1 MTQRDE
7 NPYRY
12 SDSNKRYM
20 TYDWYLKHRF
30 WQKTARAPLDAG
42 CTCPNLDGRRGVGGC
57 IYCAGGSSSAHGVT
71 IREQYDAAR
80 AVMERKWGEVALIP
94 YFQANTNTYGDMK
107 RMRGLFLEAA
117 GFEGAVMLSIATRAD
132 SDCVTDEVTEIL
144 AECAER
150 IPLTVEVGLQT
161 SSDETA
167 RRINRCHTYAEFLE
181 GWEKLRKTADEVNRR
196 YDAGGGILPMKR
208 MTLGIHVINGLPGE
222 GRREMMKTALDVAS
236 LSPDMVKIHLLHVMR
251 STALEGLY
259 AHGGYE
265 PMTEEDYVSVVC
277 DQLEVLPPETV
288 IGRLTGDGNADSLIA
303 PLWSRRKTA
312 VINDI
317 DKELYRRG
325 SYQGMRYASAA
336 NTISF

>member
-1 MTQRDE
+1 M
-7 NPYRY
+7 
-12 SDSNKRYM
+12 
-20 TYDWYLKHRF
+20 
-30 WQKTARAPLDAG
+30 
-42 CTCPNLDGRRGVGGC
+42 
-57 IYCAGGSSSAHGVT
+57 
-71 IREQYDAAR
+71 AAEYISFR
-80 AVMERKWGEVALIP
+80 
-94 YFQANTNTYGDMK
+94 Q
-107 RMRGLFLEAA
+107 
-117 GFEGAVMLSIATRAD
+117 
-132 SDCVTDEVTEIL
+132 
-144 AECAER
+144 
-150 IPLTVEVGLQT
+150 
-161 SSDETA
+161 
-167 RRINRCHTYAEFLE
+167 
-181 GWEKLRKTADEVNRR
+181 
-196 YDAGGGILPMKR
+196 
-208 MTLGIHVINGLPGE
+208 
-222 GRREMMKTALDVAS
+222 RREMMKTALDVAS

-259 AHGGYE
+259 AQGGCE